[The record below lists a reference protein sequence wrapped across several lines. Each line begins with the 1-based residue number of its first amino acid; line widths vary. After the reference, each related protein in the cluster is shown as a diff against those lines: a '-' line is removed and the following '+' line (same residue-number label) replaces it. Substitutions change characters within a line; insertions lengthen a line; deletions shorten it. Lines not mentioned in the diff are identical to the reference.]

1 VEAVREAA
9 EELGFQK
16 LGLLGNKF
24 TMRALFYSEVF
35 SKARISLVVPNYNE
49 QEQIHSIYMNEL
61 VKGIFLPESK
71 ERLLAIADRLAADEG
86 VQGVILA
93 GTELPL
99 LLRDANC
106 AIPFLDTS
114 QIHVKAAMSWL
125 LS

>member
-1 VEAVREAA
+1 
-9 EELGFQK
+9 
-16 LGLLGNKF
+16 
-24 TMRALFYSEVF
+24 
-35 SKARISLVVPNYNE
+35 
-49 QEQIHSIYMNEL
+49 MNEL

-114 QIHVKAAMSWL
+114 QIHVKAAISWL